1 MIKLLKIKDI
11 CKYEVLRKKIY
22 LIILFFVFLVGF
34 ISFNSIFKESY
45 YYNLAN
51 SNNKK
56 PEIGFIWAQLDL
68 TNPAEI
74 NNSQFPHYTSINV
87 EGRVYNPYAPIANDG
102 LRVEIVVDGESDSR
116 YSDLTDSD
124 GNFSINYIVDPSLD
138 VYISHIIEANVTDP
152 EPGGPDSEIQYHHF
166 YIIDVNATS
175 YLDTSYPDHLYMPGE
190 MFHLEGFLRYDN
202 ANGTGIMNQQITYN
216 WYNTS
221 DKWSSDFYFT
231 NSFGSLTTDLPIPND
246 VYSQTISLNLS
257 YPGDPYYIESTEII
271 IPKIKLFADVIWQ
284 NIEIPTKASEGDN
297 ITISGQIISRD
308 NTSLKLYNRTVTIS
322 HAGNQVDAVETD
334 SNGFFTSTYRIPSG
348 AGFRT
353 IRISLANTGG
363 FNISIEQDINVSAA
377 IYVPRPSTDLPP
389 FFLFS
394 VIFFPLL
401 AVIVGVLIVY
411 GIRYYKK
418 QEKESRVVDLPLES
432 KLINLKIL
440 KDTGRLEESLSYLFN
455 AIFMDL
461 INAKY
466 GRIRKETET
475 IRDFAI
481 ISVKELKLTPAA
493 IYPFIQKV
501 EEVIYAK
508 PYKITDNDFYETCGL
523 FSPIYFQL
531 TGYNFVLN
539 F

>member
-1 MIKLLKIKDI
+1 MKFHKIKEI
-11 CKYEVLRKKIY
+11 HKCNHLRMKTY
-22 LIILFFVFLVGF
+22 LIFLILIFLIGYININF
-34 ISFNSIFKESY
+34 IFKN
-45 YYNLAN
+45 YNFQNKAVL
-51 SNNKK
+51 NNHENPK
-56 PEIGFIWAQLDL
+56 PSWIWAQLDL

-74 NNSQFPHYTSINV
+74 NNSQFPHYISINV

-102 LRVEIVVDGESDSR
+102 LRVEIVVDGETDSR

-138 VYISHIIEANVTDP
+138 VYISHIIEAVVSDP
-152 EPGGPDSEIQYHHF
+152 EPGGPGSEIQYHHF

-175 YLDTSYPDHLYMPGE
+175 YLDTSYSDHLYMSGE
-190 MFHLEGFLRYDN
+190 MFPIGGYLRYDN
-202 ANGTGIMNQQITYN
+202 ENGTGILNKQINYN
-216 WYNTS
+216 WYNSSYNWSTS
-221 DKWSSDFYFT
+221 SFFT
-231 NSFGSLTTDLPIPND
+231 DSNDGSLTTDLRIPTN
-246 VYSQTISLNLS
+246 VSQIISLNLTF
-257 YPGDPYYIESTEII
+257 PGDPYYIGNSEIT
-271 IPKIKLFADVIWQ
+271 IPKITLFSGVIWQ

-308 NTSLKLYNRTVTIS
+308 NTSLKLYNRTVIIS
-322 HAGNQVDAVETD
+322 YEGNQVDDIETD
-334 SNGFFTSTYRIPSG
+334 SDGYFTTTYTIRSG
-348 AGFRT
+348 AGNRT
-353 IRISLANTGG
+353 IRISLVNTAGLD
-363 FNISIEQDINVSAA
+363 ISVEQDINITAA
-377 IYVPRPSTDLPP
+377 TYVPRPSNELPP

-394 VIFFPLL
+394 VIFFPIL
-401 AVIVGVLIVY
+401 AVIVGVLTVY
-411 GIRYYKK
+411 GIRYYKR
-418 QEKESRVVDLPLES
+418 QEKESKVVDLPLES

-466 GRIRKETET
+466 GRTRKETET